1 MSASTK
7 LFVVLPP
14 ATANDHVIFGVNSVR
29 PVDEVQ
35 DVIYL
40 PASESADTAMVKVKL
55 SFCHILHHNNI
66 AKRHQKLS

>member
-40 PASESADTAMVKVKL
+40 PASESAAAAMVKVKL

-66 AKRHQKLS
+66 AKRDQKLS